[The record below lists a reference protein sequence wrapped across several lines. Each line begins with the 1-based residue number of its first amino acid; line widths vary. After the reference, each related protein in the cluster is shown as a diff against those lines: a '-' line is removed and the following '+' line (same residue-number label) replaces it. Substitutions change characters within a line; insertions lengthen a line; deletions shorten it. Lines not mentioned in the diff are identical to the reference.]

1 MSWFFVVTAERTKT
15 SSSSNILMHLLFKV
29 PLQIHGT
36 RMYHLWLLMFSREWE
51 FAHITSSPYHS
62 QANGK
67 AESAVKI
74 AKRLIKKAKR
84 DNQDL
89 YLAVLNWKNTPSKGV
104 HSSPVQK
111 LQSRRTRTQLPTRT
125 ELLQPEVAT
134 KVTSDIEYRRQKAKA
149 YYDKG
154 AHELSALYGTH
165 AAT

>member
-1 MSWFFVVTAERTKT
+1 
-15 SSSSNILMHLLFKV
+15 
-29 PLQIHGT
+29 
-36 RMYHLWLLMFSREWE
+36 MFSREWE

-84 DNQDL
+84 DNQDW
-89 YLAVLNWKNTPSKGV
+89 YLAVLNWRNTPSEGV

-111 LQSRRTRTQLPTRT
+111 LQSRRTRTQ
-125 ELLQPEVAT
+125 LLQPEVAT